1 MKSSML
7 LKVFA
12 VVVVAALF
20 QAPAYASC
28 TQGGCFD
35 FGCNCLDQVAD
46 QTFSDSCSVWSYG
59 GDAYLDSSGGDDYV
73 VLTSPEYPDDPESS
87 AYIEQTLTVPSNR
100 TTIAV
105 HVDVRVINP
114 SVLTERLVVEIVSTS
129 DTILDTV
136 MVIRPIDGS
145 DYYIGT
151 SSGFGG
157 QTVKVRLRYRPAQ
170 YPGGTIFEVTEVHFL
185 TC

>member
-1 MKSSML
+1 MKSSTL
-7 LKVFA
+7 LKVLA
-12 VVVVAALF
+12 VVVVAVLF

-46 QTFSDSCSVWSYG
+46 QTFSDSCSVWSYS

-73 VLTSPEYPDDPESS
+73 VFSSPEDPEDAENS
-87 AYIEQTLTVPSNR
+87 ASIEQTLTVPSDR
-100 TTIAV
+100 TTIAI
-105 HVDVRVINP
+105 HVDVRVISP
-114 SVLTERLVVEIVSTS
+114 SSLTERLVVDIISTS
-129 DTILDTV
+129 GTILDTV
-136 MVIRPIDGS
+136 LVIRPIDGD

-157 QTVKVRLRYRPAQ
+157 QTVKVRIRYRPAHF
-170 YPGGTIFEVTEVHFL
+170 PGGTIFEVTEVHFL